1 MNAAPAPTN
10 SADPQR
16 NLDLRTAARYLARHP
31 LVLAE
36 NDQDMFMLIRRHERA
51 LGGLFTRR
59 FGYRL
64 QVTAD
69 TARLFKSSVVPLRRP
84 LLTATSQ
91 ERPFSQREYTMLALA
106 LAATAAG
113 PTVIS
118 LRDLIHEVRS
128 AAADADIAL
137 TEESTDRR
145 ALVTALKWMI
155 QHGIAREIHEH
166 VDRYVADEA
175 ADAVLSLRPDR
186 VALLPLPVL
195 ARSETAEQVLDRSDQ
210 RLSSRAWMR
219 SALLE
224 EPVLFRTDLTDG
236 EWSELRQRLG
246 EEAAVFD
253 DMFGV
258 RLESRAEGIMVVDTE
273 NELTDSRFPRGGTL
287 GHAALLLVDQLVHL
301 DRTPAE
307 VPPDSG
313 IDDDLDADKTGRVP
327 FSRSDVIDVV
337 TRLAAEHRR
346 YWSQDAADNPDR
358 LTRDVLD
365 LLCDHRLVEVDGN
378 VVWLL
383 PPAWRYS
390 IDVQY
395 LQESLL

>member
-1 MNAAPAPTN
+1 MTPASAPTN
-10 SADPQR
+10 LADPQQK
-16 NLDLRTAARYLARHP
+16 LDIRTAARHLVRHP

-36 NDQDMFMLIRRHERA
+36 NDPEMLLLIRRHERA
-51 LGGLFTRR
+51 LDRLFTQR

-69 TARLFKSSVVPLRRP
+69 TARLFKSSAVAHRRP

-91 ERPFSQREYTMLALA
+91 GRPFSQREYTMLALA
-106 LAATAAG
+106 LAAVAAG
-113 PTVIS
+113 PSVIS

-128 AAADADIAL
+128 AAADADITL

-155 QHGIAREIHEH
+155 QNGIAQELHDH
-166 VDRYVADEA
+166 VDRYVTDEA
-175 ADAVLSLRPDR
+175 ADAVLSVRPDR
-186 VALLPLPVL
+186 VALLPLPAL

-219 SALLE
+219 SVLLE
-224 EPVLFRTDLTDG
+224 EPVLYRTDLVDR

-246 EEAAVFD
+246 EEAAFFD
-253 DMFGV
+253 DMFGLH
-258 RLESRAEGIMVVDTE
+258 LESRAEGIMVIDPD

-287 GHAALLLVDQLVHL
+287 GHAALLLIDRLVHL

-307 VPPDSG
+307 VPPDSRT
-313 IDDDLDADKTGRVP
+313 DDGSDPVEASRIP
-327 FSRSDVIDVV
+327 FFRTDIIDVV
-337 TRLAAEHRR
+337 ASLAAEHRR
-346 YWSQDAADNPDR
+346 YWSQDADNPER
-358 LTRDVLD
+358 LTGDVLD
-365 LLCDHRLVEVDGN
+365 LLCDHRLAEVDGD

-390 IDVQY
+390 VDVQY
-395 LQESLL
+395 QQESLL

>member
-1 MNAAPAPTN
+1 MNPASAPTN
-10 SADPQR
+10 SGDPQQK
-16 NLDLRTAARYLARHP
+16 LDIRTAARHLVRYP

-36 NDQDMFMLIRRHERA
+36 NDPEMLLLIRRHERA
-51 LGGLFTRR
+51 LDGLFTRR

-69 TARLFKSSVVPLRRP
+69 TARLFKSSVVAHRRP

-91 ERPFSQREYTMLALA
+91 GRPFSQREYIMLALA
-106 LAATAAG
+106 LAAVAAG
-113 PTVIS
+113 PSVIS

-128 AAADADIAL
+128 AAADADITL

-155 QHGIAREIHEH
+155 QNGIASEMHDQ
-166 VDRYVADEA
+166 VDRYAADET
-175 ADAVLSLRPDR
+175 ADAVLSVRPDR
-186 VALLPLPVL
+186 VALVPLPAL

-219 SALLE
+219 SVLLE
-224 EPVLFRTDLTDG
+224 EPVLFRSDLTDS

-253 DMFGV
+253 DMFGLH
-258 RLESRAEGIMVVDTE
+258 LESRAEGIMVIDPE
-273 NELTDSRFPRGGTL
+273 NELTDSRFPRSGTL
-287 GHAALLLVDQLVHL
+287 GHAALLLIDRLVHQ
-301 DRTPAE
+301 DRTSAE

-313 IDDDLDADKTGRVP
+313 TDDDRDSVNAGRVP
-327 FSRSDVIDVV
+327 FARSDVVDVV
-337 TRLAAEHRR
+337 ACLAAEHRR
-346 YWSQDAADNPDR
+346 YWSQDADNPER
-358 LTRDVLD
+358 LTGDVLD
-365 LLCDHRLVEVDGN
+365 LLCDHRLAEVDGD

-390 IDVQY
+390 VDVQY
-395 LQESLL
+395 QQESLL

>member
-1 MNAAPAPTN
+1 MTPASAPTN
-10 SADPQR
+10 LADPQQK
-16 NLDLRTAARYLARHP
+16 LDIRTAARHLVRHP

-36 NDQDMFMLIRRHERA
+36 NDPEMLLLIRRHERT
-51 LGGLFTRR
+51 LDRLFTQR

-69 TARLFKSSVVPLRRP
+69 TARLFKSSAVAHRRP

-91 ERPFSQREYTMLALA
+91 GRPFSQREYTMLALA
-106 LAATAAG
+106 LAAVAAG
-113 PTVIS
+113 PSVIS

-128 AAADADIAL
+128 AAADADITL
-137 TEESTDRR
+137 TEELTDRR

-155 QHGIAREIHEH
+155 QNGIGHEMHDH
-166 VDRYVADEA
+166 VDRYVTDEA
-175 ADAVLSLRPDR
+175 ADAVLSVRPDR
-186 VALLPLPVL
+186 VALLPLPAL

-219 SALLE
+219 SVLLE
-224 EPVLFRTDLTDG
+224 EPVLFRTDLVDR

-246 EEAAVFD
+246 EEAAFFD
-253 DMFGV
+253 DMFGLH
-258 RLESRAEGIMVVDTE
+258 LESRAEGIMVIDPE

-287 GHAALLLVDQLVHL
+287 GHAALMLIDRLVHL
-301 DRTPAE
+301 DQTPAE
-307 VPPDSG
+307 VPPDSRT
-313 IDDDLDADKTGRVP
+313 DDGRDPVEAGRIP
-327 FSRSDVIDVV
+327 FFRTDIIDVV
-337 TRLAAEHRR
+337 ASLAAEHRR
-346 YWSQDAADNPDR
+346 YWSQDADNPER
-358 LTRDVLD
+358 LTGDVLD
-365 LLCDHRLVEVDGN
+365 LLCDHRLAEVDGD

-395 LQESLL
+395 QQESLL

>member
-1 MNAAPAPTN
+1 MNPASAPTN
-10 SADPQR
+10 SADPQQK
-16 NLDLRTAARYLARHP
+16 LDIRTAARHLVRYP

-36 NDQDMFMLIRRHERA
+36 NDPEMLLLIRRHERA
-51 LGGLFTRR
+51 LDGLFTRR

-69 TARLFKSSVVPLRRP
+69 TARLFKSSVVAHRRP
-84 LLTATSQ
+84 LLTTTSQ
-91 ERPFSQREYTMLALA
+91 GRSFSQREYTMLALA
-106 LAATAAG
+106 LAAAAAG
-113 PTVIS
+113 PSVIS

-128 AAADADIAL
+128 AAADADITL

-155 QHGIAREIHEH
+155 QNGIASEMHDH
-166 VDRYVADEA
+166 VDRYAADET
-175 ADAVLSLRPDR
+175 ADAVLSVRPDR
-186 VALLPLPVL
+186 VALLPLPAL

-219 SALLE
+219 SVLLE
-224 EPVLFRTDLTDG
+224 EPVLFRTDLTDS

-253 DMFGV
+253 DMFGLQ
-258 RLESRAEGIMVVDTE
+258 LESRAEGIMVIDPE
-273 NELTDSRFPRGGTL
+273 NELTDSRFPRSGTL
-287 GHAALLLVDQLVHL
+287 GHAALLLIDRLVHL
-301 DRTPAE
+301 DRTSAD

-313 IDDDLDADKTGRVP
+313 TDDDRDSIKAGRVS

-337 TRLAAEHRR
+337 ASLAAEHRPR
-346 YWSQDAADNPDR
+346 YWSQDADNPER
-358 LTRDVLD
+358 LTVDVLD
-365 LLCDHRLVEVDGN
+365 LLCDHRLVEVDGD

-390 IDVQY
+390 LDVQY
-395 LQESLL
+395 QQESML

>member
-1 MNAAPAPTN
+1 MTAATAPTD

-16 NLDLRTAARYLARHP
+16 KLDVRAAARHLVKHP

-36 NDQDMFMLIRRHERA
+36 SDPDILLLIRRHEQA
-51 LGGLFTRR
+51 LDRLFTQR

-84 LLTATSQ
+84 LLTATTQ
-91 ERPFSQREYTMLALA
+91 GRPFSQREYTMLALA
-106 LAATAAG
+106 LAAVAAG

-155 QHGIAREIHEH
+155 QNGIAREMHEH

-175 ADAVLSLRPDR
+175 ADAVLSVRPDR
-186 VALLPLPVL
+186 VALLPLPAL

-210 RLSSRAWMR
+210 RQSSRAWMR
-219 SALLE
+219 SILLE
-224 EPVLFRTDLTDG
+224 EPVLFRTDLSDS
-236 EWSELRQRLG
+236 EWSELRQRQG

-253 DMFGV
+253 DMFGL
-258 RLESRAEGIMVVDTE
+258 RLESRAEGITVIDLE

-287 GHAALLLVDQLVHL
+287 GHAALLLINRLVHL
-301 DRTPAE
+301 CRNPAE
-307 VPPDSG
+307 APSDSRA
-313 IDDDLDADKTGRVP
+313 DDGRDHDEAGRVP
-327 FSRSDVIDVV
+327 FSRDEVIDVV
-337 TRLAAEHRR
+337 SSLAAEHRR
-346 YWSQDAADNPDR
+346 FWSQDAENPDR
-358 LTRDVLD
+358 LTKDVLD
-365 LLCDHRLVEVDGN
+365 LLCDHRLVETAGD

-395 LQESLL
+395 QQESLL

>member
-1 MNAAPAPTN
+1 MNPASAPTN
-10 SADPQR
+10 SGDPQQK
-16 NLDLRTAARYLARHP
+16 LDIRTAARHLVRYP

-36 NDQDMFMLIRRHERA
+36 NDPEMLLLIRRHERA
-51 LGGLFTRR
+51 LDGLFTRR

-69 TARLFKSSVVPLRRP
+69 TARLFKSAVVAHRRP

-91 ERPFSQREYTMLALA
+91 GRPFSQREYIMLALA
-106 LAATAAG
+106 LAAVAAG
-113 PTVIS
+113 PSVIS

-128 AAADADIAL
+128 AAADADITL

-155 QHGIAREIHEH
+155 QNGIASEMHDQ
-166 VDRYVADEA
+166 VDRYAADET
-175 ADAVLSLRPDR
+175 ADAVLSVRPDR
-186 VALLPLPVL
+186 VALVPLPAL

-219 SALLE
+219 SVLLE
-224 EPVLFRTDLTDG
+224 EPVLFRSDLTDS

-253 DMFGV
+253 DMFGLH
-258 RLESRAEGIMVVDTE
+258 LESRAEGIMVIDPE
-273 NELTDSRFPRGGTL
+273 NELTDSRFPRSGTL
-287 GHAALLLVDQLVHL
+287 GHAALLLIDRLVHQ
-301 DRTPAE
+301 DRTSAE

-313 IDDDLDADKTGRVP
+313 TDDDRDSVNAGRVP
-327 FSRSDVIDVV
+327 FARSDVVDVV
-337 TRLAAEHRR
+337 ACLAAEHRR
-346 YWSQDAADNPDR
+346 YWSQDADNPER
-358 LTRDVLD
+358 LTGDVLD
-365 LLCDHRLVEVDGN
+365 LLCDHRLAEVDGD

-390 IDVQY
+390 VDVQY
-395 LQESLL
+395 QQESLL

>member
-1 MNAAPAPTN
+1 
-10 SADPQR
+10 
-16 NLDLRTAARYLARHP
+16 
-31 LVLAE
+31 
-36 NDQDMFMLIRRHERA
+36 MLIRRHERA

-113 PTVIS
+113 PAVIS

-155 QHGIAREIHEH
+155 QHGIAREVHEH
-166 VDRYVADEA
+166 VDRYAANEA

-195 ARSETAEQVLDRSDQ
+195 ARSETPEQVLDRSDH
-210 RLSSRAWMR
+210 RFSSRAWMR

-224 EPVLFRTDLTDG
+224 ETVLFRTDLTDG

-287 GHAALLLVDQLVHL
+287 GHAALLLVDRLVHL

-337 TRLAAEHRR
+337 ARLAAEHRR

>member
-1 MNAAPAPTN
+1 MNDASALADP
-10 SADPQR
+10 ADPQR
-16 NLDLRTAARYLARHP
+16 RLDIRAAARHLVRHP

-36 NDQDMFMLIRRHERA
+36 KDPEMLMLIRRNEQTLDRM
-51 LGGLFTRR
+51 FTQR

-69 TARLFKSSVVPLRRP
+69 TARLYKTSVVAHRHP

-91 ERPFSQREYTMLALA
+91 PRPFSQREYTLLALT
-106 LAATAAG
+106 LAAIAAG
-113 PTVIS
+113 PSVIS

-137 TEESTDRR
+137 TEEAADRR

-155 QHGIAREIHEH
+155 QHGVAREVHEH
-166 VDRYVADEA
+166 VDRYAADES
-175 ADAVLSLRPDR
+175 ADAVLSVRPDR
-186 VALLPLPVL
+186 VALLPLPAL

-219 SALLE
+219 SVLLE
-224 EPVLFRTDLTDG
+224 EPVLLRTDLADS

-253 DMFGV
+253 DMFGL
-258 RLESRAEGIMVVDTE
+258 RLESRAEGIMVIDPE
-273 NELTDSRFPRGGTL
+273 HDLTDSRFPRGGTL
-287 GHAALLLVDQLVHL
+287 GHAALLLIDRLVHL
-301 DRTPAE
+301 SRTPAE
-307 VPPDSG
+307 APSDSATDDGRDPDG
-313 IDDDLDADKTGRVP
+313 AGRVP
-327 FSRSDVIDVV
+327 FSRAEIIDAV
-337 TRLAAEHRR
+337 TCLAAEHHR
-346 YWSQDAADNPDR
+346 YWSKDAADNPDR
-358 LTRDVLD
+358 LTGDVLD
-365 LLCDHRLVEVDGN
+365 LLTDHRLVEADGD

-390 IDVQY
+390 VQVQY
-395 LQESLL
+395 QQESLL